1 MTRLVTKIV
10 VKRQL
15 LLDAILW
22 MCIMLIAPL
31 NGKGARLRMKV
42 EEAIRLLTG
51 ISAIDHEMPLGQA
64 KCLFVI
70 AQAEDGLSLTDI
82 SKKAGIGLATAS
94 RNVGALGNINRK
106 REEGLRLIEAFEDP
120 MERRKKIIRLTPKG
134 KIAIRKI
141 LGE

>member
-1 MTRLVTKIV
+1 
-10 VKRQL
+10 
-15 LLDAILW
+15 
-22 MCIMLIAPL
+22 
-31 NGKGARLRMKV
+31 MKV
-42 EEAIRLLTG
+42 EDAIRLLTG
-51 ISAIDHEMPLGQA
+51 ISAIDQEMPLGQA
-64 KCLFVI
+64 KCLFII

-120 MERRKKIIRLTPKG
+120 MERRKKIIRLTQKG
-134 KIAIRKI
+134 KIAIRNI